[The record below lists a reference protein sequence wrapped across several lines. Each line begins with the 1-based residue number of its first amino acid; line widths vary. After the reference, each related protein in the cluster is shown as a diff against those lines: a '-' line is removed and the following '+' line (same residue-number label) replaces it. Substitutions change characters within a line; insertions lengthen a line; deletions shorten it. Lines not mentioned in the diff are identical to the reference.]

1 MENVYELN
9 NVYKTYKNDGR
20 EFTAL
25 KGVSL
30 EVKEGEIF
38 GIIGMSG
45 AGKSTL
51 VRTLNRL
58 EEVTS
63 GTVSFYGKD
72 LASLKPAELREVRHS
87 ISMIFQGFNLLNQ
100 RTVIQN
106 VEQSLKII
114 GVPRVK
120 RRKKAEQMLE
130 IVGLLA
136 KRNEYPARLS
146 GGQKQRVAIARAL
159 AADPKVL
166 LCDEATSALDPK
178 ITGEI
183 LDLLNQRTVIQNVEQ
198 SLKII
203 GTPRE
208 QRRKKAEQMLEI
220 VGLLEKRNEYPARLS
235 GGQKQRVAI
244 ARALAV
250 DPKVLLCDEATSAL
264 DPKIT
269 GEILDLLKKINEER
283 KLTIIIIT
291 HEMAVVEKICD
302 RVAIIDDGN
311 LAEIGD
317 VKEVFSNPKSKAA
330 KKLVFPSNPFEA
342 SHPDGKVIRLVF
354 DGTQSSVPFI
364 ANLVEK
370 TGIKVNILSANTKSV
385 GGIGYGQMIVELPE
399 SEKERQTAID
409 FFKDGGLSV
418 AEVS

>member
-1 MENVYELN
+1 MENVYELS
-9 NVYKTYKNDGR
+9 NVYKTYKNDGK
-20 EFTAL
+20 EFEAL
-25 KGVSL
+25 KDVSL
-30 EVKEGEIF
+30 TVREGEIF

-58 EEVTS
+58 EEVSS

-72 LASLKPAELREVRHS
+72 LAALAPRELREVRHS

-114 GVPRVK
+114 GTPRAE
-120 RRKKAEQMLE
+120 RRKKARQMLE
-130 IVGLLA
+130 IVGLLE
-136 KRNEYPARLS
+136 KENEYPARLS

-183 LDLLNQRTVIQNVEQ
+183 LE
-198 SLKII
+198 
-203 GTPRE
+203 
-208 QRRKKAEQMLEI
+208 
-220 VGLLEKRNEYPARLS
+220 
-235 GGQKQRVAI
+235 
-244 ARALAV
+244 
-250 DPKVLLCDEATSAL
+250 
-264 DPKIT
+264 
-269 GEILDLLKKINEER
+269 LLKKINEER
-283 KLTIIIIT
+283 KLTIVIIT

-302 RVAIIDDGN
+302 RVAIIDNGI

-317 VKEVFSNPKSKAA
+317 VKEVFSNPKSAAA
-330 KKLVFPSNPFEA
+330 KKLVFPSNPFER
-342 SHPDGKVIRLVF
+342 SNPDSKVVRIVF
-354 DGTQSSVPFI
+354 DGTKSNEPFI

-370 TGIKVNILSANTKSV
+370 TGLKVNIISANTRSV
-385 GGIGYGQMIVELPE
+385 GGIGYGQMIVELPKSGE
-399 SEKERQTAID
+399 DRKTAVE
-409 FFKDGGLSV
+409 FFKAGGLSV
-418 AEVS
+418 TEVNVDE